1 MRFLIL
7 LLAILLS
14 TNIAC
19 NQAKEKEGDDKN
31 VEAND
36 DSKSSKQTVNQN
48 SPTAV
53 ANQVLAAIQA
63 ADPAAIKPLLL
74 LKSEEQLTDEQLTMF
89 LKGDQGTVAGV
100 TEVTEVR
107 RGFKANEV
115 LAKIRVAGDKVFVVV
130 LTRTGASYW
139 FTDLTSRPLVDY
151 ESQKKIEP

>member
-115 LAKIRVAGDKVFVVV
+115 LAKIREAGDKVFVVV
-130 LTRTGASYW
+130 LTRTGDSYW
-139 FTDLTSRPLVDY
+139 FTDLTRRPLADF